1 MQDIPEIK
9 IYKAARTLQAK
20 VGTGTVDE
28 ATITTCQKSI
38 AENQTDFLPI
48 AEKFLGDL
56 TAEITRARSG
66 AENMDELRQNM
77 TRLVMQLK
85 ANGGMFGYALV
96 GELANILM
104 HFMESVTKVD
114 NDVIAILE
122 ANHKTLNAIVRT
134 RMKGDG
140 GPQGAALKAELQNVC
155 SRYLDRNKK

>member
-1 MQDIPEIK
+1 MQDTPDIK
-9 IYKAARTLQAK
+9 IYKASRTLQAK

-28 ATITTCQKSI
+28 ATIATCQKSI
-38 AENQTDFLPI
+38 SDNQTDFSPI
-48 AEKFLGDL
+48 AEKFLNDL
-56 TAEITRARSG
+56 TTEIARARSG
-66 AENMDELRQNM
+66 TENMDELRQSM
-77 TRLVMQLK
+77 TQLVMQLK

-140 GPQGAALKAELQNVC
+140 GVQGAALKAELQSVC
-155 SRYLDRNKK
+155 TRYLDRKK